1 MLAHRPLPL
10 ASLIFAWE
18 PQWAI
23 GAAEPA
29 SDNFIRYVCR
39 TLRDALHQRF
49 GQQCRVIYGGSA
61 GPGLLTRLWPDADGI
76 FLGRFSHQPQAVATI
91 LDEALALTARVRG
104 KKCVS
109 DILTDTNL

>member
-104 KKCVS
+104 
-109 DILTDTNL
+109 